1 MLKCMGKRIGLLWA
15 LCFTLSLVAFN
26 QEAAAEKKAC
36 WDVLTP
42 EGKALY
48 KEWSDFMGFTS
59 KELVEQ
65 NDPAPEI
72 KPGTVITP
80 DNAASFPNLK
90 KVCVP
95 KIYDQISSR
104 SSYAFLEEME
114 IVDTQPRYF
123 PKTVLEGM
131 KENDK
136 KCKTDPVTNQL
147 LNWEY
152 GIPFPHPKTG
162 PELMWNVLTTFVG
175 TADELAF
182 EPYNIQDFD
191 ANGVSERMRK
201 GNLYVL
207 FIMGRHSNRI
217 GPKHIFPGFEDS
229 GISNYGSLVFTF
241 PQDEKGTS
249 FVRTRY
255 WDPEKPDAFIGYIP
269 AMRRI
274 RTLSGSDAQDPI
286 GGSEYTWDMWG
297 LDWQK
302 ISTNIFPNTY
312 NYLGEKTILV
322 PTFNFKPT
330 CQLVGNQIK
339 GRKWEKRVAYVLEIK
354 SQDPSYYYSKRIS
367 YIDKETLKN
376 LYEEYYDRKGEL
388 WRTWLTHYWRDP
400 EGFHTMDGDD
410 IVNWIDK
417 RRTVL
422 MMNAKYKPTF
432 VGPDYFKLKFLAQQ
446 AR

>member
-1 MLKCMGKRIGLLWA
+1 MLKLLEKRIGLLLA
-15 LCFTLSLVAFN
+15 LCITVALMAIS
-26 QEAAAEKKAC
+26 QEATAEKKAS
-36 WDVLTP
+36 WDILTP

-48 KEWSDFMGFTS
+48 TEWSDFMGFTS
-59 KELVEQ
+59 KEMVEQ

-90 KVCVP
+90 KVCPP
-95 KIYDQISSR
+95 KIYDQISSK
-104 SSYAFLEEME
+104 SSYAYIEQME

-131 KENDK
+131 KINDK
-136 KCKTDPVTNQL
+136 NCKTDPQTDQL

-162 PELMWNVLTTFVG
+162 PELFWNVSYTFVG

-207 FIMGRHSNRI
+207 FIMGRHSNRV
-217 GPKHIFPGFEDS
+217 GPRHIFPGFEDS
-229 GISNYGSLVFTF
+229 DIMNYGSLVFTF

-255 WDPEKPDAFIGYIP
+255 YDTEKADAFIGYIP

-302 ISTNIFPNTY
+302 PSKNIFPNEY
-312 NYLGEKTILV
+312 KILGEKTILV

-339 GRKWEKRVAYVLEIK
+339 GRKWEKRVVYMLEIK
-354 SQDPSYYYSKRIS
+354 SLDPSYYYSKRIA
-367 YIDKETLKN
+367 YVDKETLK
-376 LYEEYYDRKGEL
+376 RG
-388 WRTWLTHYWRDP
+388 
-400 EGFHTMDGDD
+400 
-410 IVNWIDK
+410 
-417 RRTVL
+417 
-422 MMNAKYKPTF
+422 NA
-432 VGPDYFKLKFLAQQ
+432 FLCG
-446 AR
+446 